1 MPLYCLKSSLYTR
14 EQTIILYV
22 RIKMP
27 LYCLKSSAAIGTLV
41 RLLILPDRKRKA
53 LRTQSAED

>member
-1 MPLYCLKSSLYTR
+1 ML
-14 EQTIILYV
+14 
-22 RIKMP
+22 
-27 LYCLKSSAAIGTLV
+27 LYCLKSSAAIGTQV